1 MKKFILIGAILLL
14 AIIIILL
21 VINYVI
27 NYRQGTKVPKVIS
40 QVCRGSFYCDTI
52 EKCYLEEETVFKT
65 GSYNWNLASYIY
77 NTNGDEIGKCLYQT
91 GKIDEICAKLE
102 KCLMVEKIKK

>member
-1 MKKFILIGAILLL
+1 MKKFILIGIILLL
-14 AIIIILL
+14 AIIFILL
-21 VINYVI
+21 LI
-27 NYRQGTKVPKVIS
+27 NYRQGTKVPKVVS

-52 EKCYLEEETVFKT
+52 EKCHLEEETVFKT

-77 NTNGDEIGKCLYQT
+77 NTNGDEIGKCLYKT
-91 GKIDEICAKLE
+91 GEIDEICAKLE